1 MPMPRHNPFLD
12 MTNLY
17 NEEGSA
23 EKCAEMLV
31 NCPEAHAL
39 FEAQLAYRRGEIDKV
54 YERARFFLSAHS
66 GFYAILGGGFALFW
80 FVIRKKR
87 RLIP

>member
-1 MPMPRHNPFLD
+1 LLD

-17 NEEGSA
+17 NEAGSA

-31 NCPEAHAL
+31 NRPEAHAL

-54 YERARFFLSAHS
+54 YDLLRHATNKQEGIEVLSYIKQPLAD
-66 GFYAILGGGFALFW
+66 GTFM
-80 FVIRKKR
+80 
-87 RLIP
+87 P

>member
-1 MPMPRHNPFLD
+1 MPMPRRSPFLD

-17 NEEGSA
+17 NEAGS
-23 EKCAEMLV
+23 AEMLV
-31 NCPEAHAL
+31 NRPEAHAL

-66 GFYAILGGGFALFW
+66 DIYAILGGGFALFW